1 MQLTIRIN
9 SLTVVIKN
17 NLNYFKYGV
26 KVRDA
31 KKTFSFKGKTTYHLF
46 NRSFL
51 RPKVKRNNLNFS
63 PVTRFKTL
71 LLKMQT

>member
-17 NLNYFKYGV
+17 NLNYFKYGN

-31 KKTFSFKGKTTYHLF
+31 KKTFKGKTTYHLF

-51 RPKVKRNNLNFS
+51 RSKAKRNNLNF
-63 PVTRFKTL
+63 
-71 LLKMQT
+71 